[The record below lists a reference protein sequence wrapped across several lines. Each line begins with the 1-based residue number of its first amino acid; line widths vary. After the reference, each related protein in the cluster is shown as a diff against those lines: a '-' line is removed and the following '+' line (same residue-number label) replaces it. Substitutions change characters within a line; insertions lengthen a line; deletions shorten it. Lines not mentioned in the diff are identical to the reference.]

1 MTKTLFPVTDTL
13 RRKQPAAQGIKA
25 RDGKQLVI
33 RLATRLYAHLMRRVK
48 DNHADVYPAK

>member
-48 DNHADVYPAK
+48 ENVVHA